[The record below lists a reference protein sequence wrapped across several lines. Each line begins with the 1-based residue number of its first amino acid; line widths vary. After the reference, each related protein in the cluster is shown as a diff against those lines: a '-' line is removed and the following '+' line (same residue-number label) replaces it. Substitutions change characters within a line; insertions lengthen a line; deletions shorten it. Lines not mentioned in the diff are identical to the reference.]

1 LNSDFRNLNVENG
14 KLKSSKRLNE
24 TLWSTESEKLKSR
37 IFDMES
43 ELKNLQYELLAKEE
57 ILRNSVAVSDITEV
71 QEQNEIISNKV
82 HFIKK
87 KGSTKTFGHFTNIME
102 KLAFFN
108 VCTFPSLSSKYGVHV
123 VHSSAS
129 DNKSSDDFLR

>member
-1 LNSDFRNLNVENG
+1 MDLKKNKYGPIISSFLIKNYKFSIFFQILNSDFRNLNVENG

-87 KGSTKTFGHFTNIME
+87 KDRQ
-102 KLAFFN
+102 KLLVTLPISWKN
-108 VCTFPSLSSKYGVHV
+108 
-123 VHSSAS
+123 
-129 DNKSSDDFLR
+129 